1 MLGNDVVDLADPEAR
16 AESLHP
22 GFDRRVFDP
31 EERTWLRVSCQ
42 PERDRWVLWA
52 AKESA
57 YKAARRLDSKVVF
70 SPVRFVVRLQSDPTG
85 FAGRVSY
92 AAQQF
97 TVRVEVGA
105 RFVHAVS
112 RLASWPGAE
121 PLSAVR
127 VVPGDGALAPSAA
140 SAEVRGL
147 ARRALAAALDLAPAA
162 VSVGRSGRLP
172 LLRLAGRESSSA
184 LSFSHH
190 GRCAAF
196 AASLP

>member
-31 EERTWLRVSCQ
+31 EERAWLRGSEQ

-57 YKAARRLDSKVVF
+57 YKAARRLDSSVVF
-70 SPVRFVVRLQSDPTG
+70 SPIRFAVRLQSDPRG
-85 FAGRVSY
+85 FAGRVSHGLR
-92 AAQQF
+92 QF
-97 TVRVEVGA
+97 AVRVEVGA
-105 RFVHAVS
+105 RFVHAVCH
-112 RLASWPGAE
+112 AEPWAGAE
-121 PLSAVR
+121 PLSAIR
-127 VVPGDGALAPSAA
+127 VVPGDGALVPRAA
-140 SAEVRGL
+140 SEEVRRL
-147 ARRALAAALDLAPAA
+147 ARRALAAALQRAPSAL
-162 VSVGRSGRLP
+162 SFGRSGRLP
-172 LLRLAGRESSSA
+172 ILRVGGRESGSA

-196 AASLP
+196 AVALQ